1 MYICIYVYMYI
12 CIYVYVCVYIN
23 IYIFVIPTYIHT
35 YIYNYIYIYIY
46 LYGDKERFS
55 DARRLREC
63 VSGSRREGFWSGKS
77 VGSLVPQNVFFAR
90 DVRVLC

>member
-1 MYICIYVYMYI
+1 MCIYKYI
-12 CIYVYVCVYIN
+12 HICNPYLYTH
-23 IYIFVIPTYIHT
+23 IYIYI
-35 YIYNYIYIYIY
+35 IIYIYIY